1 MLYKSVL
8 LEYNIT
14 VLYSKNIKKIGGEMN
29 LNGLNLINFKK
40 AVMYMNIVK
49 FGAYISRLRKER
61 DMPQSKL
68 ADILNVTR
76 QAVSKWERG
85 EGFPDISIL
94 CEVANVFGVSV
105 DTLLGAGEASNSE
118 AAILSS
124 VTQNQEIAKEVFED
138 KGVVQDVINIAP
150 YLKASTLSAIAEKLA
165 RHNINISKI
174 VELAEFMNDE
184 SIIKLF
190 QNSDLEK
197 LDDELLDRLV
207 PFLDQDSLYVLLE
220 KFMNGEN
227 KVNFRNYIDHSLFE
241 AAWMQ
246 GVMD

>member
-1 MLYKSVL
+1 
-8 LEYNIT
+8 
-14 VLYSKNIKKIGGEMN
+14 
-29 LNGLNLINFKK
+29 
-40 AVMYMNIVK
+40 MNIVK

-94 CEVANVFGVSV
+94 CEVANVFETSV
-105 DTLLGAGEASNSE
+105 DTLLNAGEASGNE

-124 VTQNQEIAKEVFED
+124 VTQNQEIASEIFED
-138 KGVVQDVINIAP
+138 KAVIQDVINIAP
-150 YLKASTLSAIAEKLA
+150 YLKASTLSVIAEKLA
-165 RHNINISKI
+165 KHNINISKI
-174 VELAEFMNDE
+174 IELAEFMNDE

-197 LDDELLDRLV
+197 LDDDLLNRLI

-220 KFMNGEN
+220 RFMNGEN
-227 KVNFRNYIDHSLFE
+227 KQLNFRDYIDYSLFQ